1 MPSPYTHNDTISRRF
16 MTLAAFFGAWLRRS
30 MKGMGNVAWLIWLLV
45 KQSLYLKRDHV
56 GVIYEQSRL
65 QIKFTAL
72 DALPLV
78 LLTSLLL
85 GGVTLIQ
92 VFGQMSAFGAES
104 YMSQLLARLVIRE
117 LGPLFVAIIVIGRSG
132 TAIAAEMASIRLSGE
147 VDTLTALGINPF
159 HYILLPRLLGGIVS
173 VFCLIVIF
181 DAAALVGGFLVAWSR
196 MPINP
201 RAFLDALGEAI
212 GGREL
217 LSTLAKALIYG
228 SLIPLICASQG
239 LRVRRSSTE
248 IPQAVT
254 RSAVGSLVA
263 IILGG
268 AFLSFLIYA

>member
-1 MPSPYTHNDTISRRF
+1 MPNTPHRRL
-16 MTLAAFFGAWLRRS
+16 MMLATFFGAWLRRGT
-30 MKGMGNVAWLIWLLV
+30 KGLGNVAWLGWLLV
-45 KQSLYLKRDHV
+45 RQSLYLKRDHL
-56 GVIYEQSRL
+56 GVVYEQSRL

-117 LGPLFVAIIVIGRSG
+117 LGPLFVGIIVIGRSG

-147 VDTLTALGINPF
+147 VDALTALGINPF
-159 HYILLPRLLGGIVS
+159 HYIILPRILGGIVS
-173 VFCLIVIF
+173 VFCLIIIF
-181 DAAALVGGFLVAWSR
+181 DTAALVGGFLVAWTR
-196 MPINP
+196 MPVNP
-201 RAFLDALGEAI
+201 KVFIDALGEAI
-212 GGREL
+212 GTREL
-217 LSTLAKALIYG
+217 VSTLAKALLYG

-239 LRVRRSSTE
+239 LRVIRSSTE

-254 RSAVGSLVA
+254 RSAVNSLVA
-263 IILGG
+263 IILSG
-268 AFLSFLIYA
+268 AFLSILIYA